1 MAPLAEAALSAPRV
15 LVTGAAG
22 WLGREIVARLAAHGA
37 PVRCLVHRAPPPSAA
52 SECVA
57 GDLLE
62 PATLAV
68 ACRGIEAVVH
78 LAGLTRA
85 REATSYRRINVDGAR
100 ALAAAARGAGVNRF
114 VHIGSRAAV
123 AGSGAYGES
132 KLAGELAVRE
142 TFPAAVVLRPAEIYG
157 RGSRDAVA
165 TLLAWME
172 RAPVVPYLRDARAR
186 IAPVYVDDV
195 TEAIVAAALAAD
207 LAPAVLTLAGPEEL
221 DLGQF
226 VRRAAAALRLR
237 RWPVPIPT
245 LLVRVAI
252 RLGVAGLPPDRL
264 AALLAPKEID
274 IVPARRA
281 LGFAP
286 RPLEAGLADWAAHRD
301 G

>member
-1 MAPLAEAALSAPRV
+1 
-15 LVTGAAG
+15 VTGAAG
-22 WLGREIVARLAAHGA
+22 WLGREVVARLAALGA
-37 PVRCLVHRAPPPSAA
+37 VVRSLVHREPPPAAA
-52 SECVA
+52 SESVA

-68 ACRGIEAVVH
+68 ACREITAVVH

-100 ALAAAARGAGVNRF
+100 ALAEAAWGAGVRRF
-114 VHIGSRAAV
+114 VHLGSRAAV
-123 AGSGAYGES
+123 IGSGAYGES

-142 TFPAAVVLRPAEIYG
+142 TFPGAVVLRPAEIYG

-165 TLLAWME
+165 TLLAWLE

-186 IAPVYVDDV
+186 IAPVYLDDV
-195 TEAIVAAALAAD
+195 TAAIVAATLAAD
-207 LAPAVLTLAGPEEL
+207 VAPAALTLAGPEEL

-245 LLVRVAI
+245 FVVRLAI

-264 AALLAPKEID
+264 AALLAPKEVD
-274 IVPARRA
+274 IAPARRA

-286 RPLEAGLADWAAHRD
+286 RPLEAGLAAWAERRD

>member
-1 MAPLAEAALSAPRV
+1 MSAPRV

-22 WLGREIVARLAAHGA
+22 WLGREVVARLAALGA
-37 PVRCLVHRAPPPSAA
+37 VVRSLVHREPPPAAA
-52 SECVA
+52 SESVA

-68 ACRGIEAVVH
+68 ACREITAVVH

-100 ALAAAARGAGVNRF
+100 ALAEAAWGAGVRRF
-114 VHIGSRAAV
+114 VHLGSRAAV
-123 AGSGAYGES
+123 IGSGAYGES

-142 TFPAAVVLRPAEIYG
+142 TFPGAVVLRPAEIYG

-165 TLLAWME
+165 TLLAWLE

-186 IAPVYVDDV
+186 IAPVYLDDV
-195 TEAIVAAALAAD
+195 TAAIVAATLAAD
-207 LAPAVLTLAGPEEL
+207 VAPAALTLAGPEEL

-245 LLVRVAI
+245 FVVRLAI

-264 AALLAPKEID
+264 AALLAPKEVD
-274 IVPARRA
+274 IAPARRA

-286 RPLEAGLADWAAHRD
+286 RPLEAGLAAWAERRD